1 MKMENK
7 AKLNNTKNNY
17 LIIPILTSVTLVFL
31 FFLFIF
37 VPKVRLKEDGL
48 LLDMNEKHRNQ
59 SLIITSPFIDLKNKF
74 KEENNIN
81 YQKPGDYNI
90 TYTYR
95 DKLWR
100 YSIKQKVKIKDL
112 TKPQIIL
119 EGGTNINYC
128 PSKEY
133 QELGF
138 KAYDNLDGDITSKV
152 KIKKSK
158 DKIIYQVSD
167 KAGNKTE
174 VERIINYEDKTKPV
188 ITLMGESTLVIP
200 LNSPYE
206 EKGATAFDNC
216 DEDISAAIEI
226 TSDVDTTKLGT
237 YTVTYIA
244 KDKAGNKEIAT
255 RTVKVLEPLQ
265 ENTIYLTFDDGP
277 RDGTTNIILDILKEK
292 NIKATF
298 FVTNNGPDDLIK
310 RIVDEGHSIG
320 IHTATHNYSY
330 IYSSIDNYYADLK
343 TVKDRIY
350 NLTGVTTNLVRF
362 PGGSSNTISAKYS
375 PGIMSELT
383 KKLIADGYQYYD
395 WNIESGDSSFA
406 RDEEKLFNH
415 VTNSLKHNK
424 ANVILM
430 HDIKSYTANSLG
442 RIIDYAL
449 SNGYSFDTITN
460 DTMLIRQKVNN

>member
-1 MKMENK
+1 MKK
-7 AKLNNTKNNY
+7 KDDIKNNS
-17 LIIPILTSVTLVFL
+17 IIIRVATIVILVIL
-31 FFLFIF
+31 FFLYIF
-37 VPKVRLKEDGL
+37 VPKVSIKDDVLILGI
-48 LLDMNEKHRNQ
+48 NEKYRDQN
-59 SLIITSPFIDLKNKF
+59 LVITSPFIDFKNNLKK
-74 KEENNIN
+74 KSNIN

-90 TYTYR
+90 TYTYI
-95 DKLWR
+95 DKLWH
-100 YSIKQKVKIKDL
+100 YNIKQKVKIKDL

-119 EGGTNINYC
+119 EGEKEVSVC

-133 QELGF
+133 QEQGF

-152 KIKKSK
+152 KVTKTKN
-158 DKIIYQVSD
+158 KIIYQVSD
-167 KAGNKTE
+167 KAGNETKL
-174 VERIINYEDKTKPV
+174 ERIITYEDDTKPT
-188 ITLMGESTLVIP
+188 ISLLGDETLLIP
-200 LNSPYE
+200 LNGTYDE
-206 EKGATAFDNC
+206 LGATAFDNC

-237 YTVTYIA
+237 YTVTYTA
-244 KDKAGNKEIAT
+244 KDKAGNKETAT